1 MAKDGRVRPVEI
13 KCLFSFKFPAWRQ
26 ENRGLEER
34 LKNRE
39 GERRKYPRVGKR
51 EGRRRSLR

>member
-34 LKNRE
+34 LKEGGRE
-39 GERRKYPRVGKR
+39 KKIP
-51 EGRRRSLR
+51 